1 MRSIGWCIRTP
12 STGFTPKERWQN
24 EWGISQGMK
33 SAGTF
38 NDGAFGVMLKQYIR
52 FCVVG
57 ATGVAVDMGIIY
69 LLADP
74 SMLGWNLTL
83 SKVIAAEIAIF
94 NNFIWND
101 IWTFR
106 GLARSGNIWAERLAR
121 FGKFNLICVAGIGL
135 SVLLLNVQVHW
146 LKINVYLANF
156 ISIVSVSV
164 WNFFMNL
171 RFGWNGAKN

>member
-1 MRSIGWCIRTP
+1 
-12 STGFTPKERWQN
+12 
-24 EWGISQGMK
+24 MK

-38 NDGAFGVMLKQYIR
+38 NAGALSVLLKRYAR

-57 ATGVAVDMGIIY
+57 ATGVAVDMGLIY

-83 SKVIAAEIAIF
+83 SKVVAAEIAIF

-101 IWTFR
+101 VWTFR
-106 GLARSGNIWAERLAR
+106 GLARSGTIRAERLAR
-121 FGKFNLICVAGIGL
+121 LGKFNLICVAGIGL
-135 SVLLLNVQVHW
+135 SVLLLNVQVYW
-146 LKINVYLANF
+146 LRINVYLANF

-164 WNFFMNL
+164 WNFLVNF
-171 RFGWNGAKN
+171 RFGWNGAKK

>member
-1 MRSIGWCIRTP
+1 MPSIGWCIRMPITGSTP
-12 STGFTPKERWQN
+12 GKRWQSRRA
-24 EWGISQGMK
+24 ISEEMK
-33 SAGTF
+33 SAGAF
-38 NDGAFGVMLKQYIR
+38 NGGAFGILVKRYAR

-74 SMLGWNLTL
+74 SMLGWNLTW
-83 SKVIAAEIAIF
+83 SKVIAAEVAIF

-106 GLARSGNIWAERLAR
+106 GLARPGNVRLEWLPR

-135 SVLLLNVQVHW
+135 SVLLLNLQVYW

-156 ISIVSVSV
+156 
-164 WNFFMNL
+164 
-171 RFGWNGAKN
+171 

>member
-1 MRSIGWCIRTP
+1 
-12 STGFTPKERWQN
+12 
-24 EWGISQGMK
+24 MK
-33 SAGTF
+33 SAGSV
-38 NDGAFGVMLKQYIR
+38 NDGAFGVLLKRYAR

-57 ATGVAVDMGIIY
+57 TTGVAVDMGIIY

-101 IWTFR
+101 VWTFR
-106 GLARSGNIWAERLAR
+106 GLARSGNSRAERLAR
-121 FGKFNLICVAGIGL
+121 LGKFNLICVAGIGL
-135 SVLLLNVQVHW
+135 SVLLLNGQVYW
-146 LKINVYLANF
+146 LGMNVYLANF

-171 RFGWNGAKN
+171 RFGWNGAKNWS